1 MWDCGFPEVQTK
13 FFLSSLP
20 FFHHGLPNLRDNLV
34 YSIMGEPPLDAMQSA
49 QMLEISREEILKQI
63 FGDVGEL
70 IDG

>member
-1 MWDCGFPEVQTK
+1 
-13 FFLSSLP
+13 
-20 FFHHGLPNLRDNLV
+20 
-34 YSIMGEPPLDAMQSA
+34 MGEPPLDAMQSA